1 MRVLVVE
8 DEKKTAAFI
17 RRALQ
22 DEGFLVD
29 VCHSGD
35 AALSAASAAS
45 FDAVVLDIM
54 LPGLDGLGVLR
65 AWRSAG
71 RVTPVLLLSAR
82 GDVNERVAGLDAGAD
97 DYLGKPFVIAELSA
111 RVRALVR
118 RAGDTK
124 TTMLTVADLSLDTI
138 RRQASRSGTAVELTT
153 REFRL
158 LEYLIC
164 SPGRVCSRMALLE
177 AVWDC
182 HFDPGTN
189 VVDVTIKRLREKIDA
204 GFQPKL
210 VQTVRGLGYAI
221 TIIE

>member
-158 LEYLIC
+158 LEYLMR